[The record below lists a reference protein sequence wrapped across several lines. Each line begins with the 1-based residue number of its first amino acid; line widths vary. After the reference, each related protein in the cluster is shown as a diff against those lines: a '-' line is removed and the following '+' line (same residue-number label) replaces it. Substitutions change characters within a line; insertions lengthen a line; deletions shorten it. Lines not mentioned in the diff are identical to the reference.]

1 MSENARSRD
10 IRRTFSLDPR
20 YSNNQRNISNDP
32 RQPDSER
39 GVSNDLRQPDSQR
52 GVSNGL
58 RHPDNQRNVS
68 NDLRQPD
75 SQRDVSYNPRHPNNQ
90 RNVSNDLRHSYSQ
103 RDVSYNPRHPDSQR
117 DVSNDP
123 RHPDSQRNAS
133 HNPQN
138 FHRQTSQWNKPT
150 NPVHIPRYHSN
161 TNPHDIDNDNT
172 LGYIQRPHYIPDRTN
187 RNEGTILNREDGGQ
201 SQISTTTNMHTV
213 RKDSIVYKP
222 YILWID
228 KKDGENDIIAKH
240 LESNGH
246 IHIEFFETFSS
257 LQNYL
262 QKSTRPIKSSP
273 FQIISRGYYKN
284 EDKNPLDLLL
294 FLNQNDLKHVPVIVF
309 TKDKS
314 GLETRLASQGSSK
327 GVYDWKDR
335 LCIITNPKELI
346 AKCKSNIAN

>member
-68 NDLRQPD
+68 NDIRQPD
-75 SQRDVSYNPRHPNNQ
+75 SQRDV
-90 RNVSNDLRHSYSQ
+90 SQ

-150 NPVHIPRYHSN
+150 NPVHIPRYPSN